1 MATNPS
7 GIAGALFDSTASNGL
22 GGLTTGIG
30 FGTRSVMLPLQ
41 AGIEVNE
48 VPALAR
54 IGAGTAGVIQACGF
68 AGKGVAVK
76 TATGTVANG
85 ALIVAGWN
93 NQSGR
98 TITTGQS
105 VLAVAV

>member
-7 GIAGALFDSTASNGL
+7 GVAGALFDSTASNGL

-30 FGTRSVMLPLQ
+30 YGTRAVMLPLPG
-41 AGIEVNE
+41 GIEVNE
-48 VPALAR
+48 TPALAR
-54 IGAGTAGVIQACGF
+54 IGAGAAGVIQAVGF
-68 AGKGVAVK
+68 AGKAVSVK
-76 TATGTVANG
+76 TATGTVANN

-98 TITTGQS
+98 SITTGQS